1 MGFDLKDSGF
11 HIMLAKDVPEM
22 IGAKIGG
29 LVSGFLER
37 NAETGKR
44 SKDGS
49 CIPAER
55 VCLGQCGKRS
65 WA

>member
-1 MGFDLKDSGF
+1 
-11 HIMLAKDVPEM
+11 M
-22 IGAKIGG
+22 IGAKIGAWYPA
-29 LVSGFLER
+29 SWSET
-37 NAETGKR
+37 AENGKR

-55 VCLGQCGKRS
+55 VCSAMWKRS